1 MAVSL
6 EDMTMEELGE
16 WVMQKFGSEVKDA
29 FLGKLILYVCY
40 SGACSSFAREII
52 IVDMHI
58 ISYSYAPI
66 NCLPTI
72 SPWGSG
78 WGFDQAKI

>member
-29 FLGKLILYVCY
+29 FLGKLILLLWRVLKFC
-40 SGACSSFAREII
+40 
-52 IVDMHI
+52 
-58 ISYSYAPI
+58 
-66 NCLPTI
+66 
-72 SPWGSG
+72 
-78 WGFDQAKI
+78 